1 MKCLNKVLSLHH
13 LHYNMEIKWPQD
25 QPQPAAHPATLGN
38 RSSMSGLRSLTSAVI
53 NQDRYN
59 ELKSR
64 RSVVIV

>member
-1 MKCLNKVLSLHH
+1 MGLQH
-13 LHYNMEIKWPQD
+13 LHYNLEVKWPQW
-25 QPQPAAHPATLGN
+25 QSQVAATLGN
-38 RSSMSGLRSLTSAVI
+38 CTSMSGLSSLTSAVI